1 MKTNR
6 CDGNLSQMNRK
17 PARGLLITG
26 TDTGVGKTYVAAGI
40 ARALHAAGRRVGVYK
55 PVASGCPRQGDRWVS
70 EDAVRLWEAAG
81 RPGLLEAVCPQVF
94 AAPLAPHL
102 AAKAEGRELDAALLG
117 GGIEAWAD
125 SDIVLVEGA
134 GGLMC
139 PLGDELYLADLA
151 LGLEYPLIV
160 VAPNQIGVISQTLQT
175 LITAMTFRE
184 GLSVAGVVLN
194 DVRDPAQH
202 PDPSRASNRSELE
215 QRCVPP
221 VLTHVGWQE
230 QQAFAGVD
238 WWGLAQATA

>member
-1 MKTNR
+1 M
-6 CDGNLSQMNRK
+6 
-17 PARGLLITG
+17 
-26 TDTGVGKTYVAAGI
+26 
-40 ARALHAAGRRVGVYK
+40 
-55 PVASGCPRQGDRWVS
+55 S

-94 AAPLAPHL
+94 AARWHL
-102 AAKAEGRELDAALLG
+102 IWQPRPKDANWMRRCLEAALKRGPTAISCSWKAE
-117 GGIEAWAD
+117 
-125 SDIVLVEGA
+125 

-151 LGLEYPLIV
+151 MSLEYPLIV

-184 GLSVAGVVLN
+184 GLWVAGVVLN

-202 PDPSRASNRSELE
+202 PDPSRVSNRSELE

-230 QQAFAGVD
+230 QQAFARRRLVGPGTSDCVD
-238 WWGLAQATA
+238 VQVH